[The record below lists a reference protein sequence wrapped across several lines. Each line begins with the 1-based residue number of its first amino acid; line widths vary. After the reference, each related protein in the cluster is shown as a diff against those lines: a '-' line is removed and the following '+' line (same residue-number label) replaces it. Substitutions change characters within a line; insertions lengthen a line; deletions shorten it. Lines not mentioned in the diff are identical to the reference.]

1 MTSKKMNVER
11 RTEVGSNR
19 VNKMRV
25 KNLIPGVIYSRGE
38 ETQHIMVESVEFLKV
53 YRNVG
58 TSTMFDV
65 VIDGESQPVIIKEI
79 QKHPFKN
86 QYMHIDLQKLN
97 MDETIRMN
105 IPINFI
111 NRDDI
116 KIQPS
121 VFMQLLDQVEIECLP
136 GDIPFSADVDVA
148 DLDFSTSKS
157 VSDLDIASNDKILIL
172 TELDTVICT
181 LTEPSME
188 EDPEEETDEELLEGE
203 EEETDEEETEEEEE

>member
-38 ETQHIMVESVEFLKV
+38 ETQHIVVDNVEFTRI
-53 YRNVG
+53 YRTVG
-58 TSTMFDV
+58 TSSMFDV
-65 VIDGESQPVIIKEI
+65 VLDGETQPVIIKEI

-97 MDETIRMN
+97 MDEAIRMH

-111 NRDDI
+111 NRDNI
-116 KIQPS
+116 VIQPS

-136 GDIPFSADVDVA
+136 GNIPYSADVDVS
-148 DLDFSTSKS
+148 DLDFATSKT
-157 VSDLDIASNDKILIL
+157 VSDLDIASDDKILIL
-172 TELDTVICT
+172 TDLDTAICT

-188 EDPEEETDEELLEGE
+188 EDLDEEETDEELLEGE
-203 EEETDEEETEEEEE
+203 EEESEEESEEEEE

>member
-1 MTSKKMNVER
+1 MASIKMNVER

-105 IPINFI
+105 TFLFHTFLSLQVM
-111 NRDDI
+111 RKKI
-116 KIQPS
+116 KLFFQERS
-121 VFMQLLDQVEIECLP
+121 STKSNNNKQLK
-136 GDIPFSADVDVA
+136 
-148 DLDFSTSKS
+148 TK
-157 VSDLDIASNDKILIL
+157 NH
-172 TELDTVICT
+172 T
-181 LTEPSME
+181 
-188 EDPEEETDEELLEGE
+188 
-203 EEETDEEETEEEEE
+203 